1 MGLSVSIASA
11 IVLVG
16 WIAFIGA
23 ISTALLTT
31 MNNVGT
37 LANSTSSD
45 DIKLSVQLGLTMASV
60 ESRSLNFS
68 VQNTGSR
75 DIFLRNET
83 FSWNSVIVT
92 YNNTEWQTYLID
104 NYTVLAINVTGTNES
119 FDVTSHHSIKPG
131 EQALIQV
138 YLPSSAPDIQIG
150 SVVDVVFAS
159 HYGVI
164 ARQEILVLAY
174 GEQTQ
179 TSGGGETVVL
189 AAAPT
194 TLAIAVSPLSG
205 PPGLNATI
213 SGQLTSGST
222 GLANETI
229 YVYVNGTKVATS
241 ATTTSNGDYSF
252 YYTNL
257 TAGTYAIQT
266 QFQGD
271 ANYAASS
278 SAIETVTVS

>member
-37 LANSTSSD
+37 LANSTSSAD
-45 DIKLSVQLGLTMASV
+45 VKLGVQLGLAIASV
-60 ESRSLNFS
+60 ESRSLNFT
-68 VQNTGSR
+68 VQNTGSL
-75 DIFLRNET
+75 DIFLRNGT
-83 FSWNSVIVT
+83 FAWNSVIVT
-92 YNNTEWQTYLID
+92 YNNTDWQTYLID
-104 NYTVLAINVTGTNES
+104 NYTVLAINAIGTNQS
-119 FDVTSHHSIKPG
+119 FDVTSHQSIKPG

-138 YLPSSAPDIQIG
+138 YLPLSAPDIQVG

-159 HYGVI
+159 HYGVT

-174 GEQTQ
+174 GEQIQ
-179 TSGGGETVVL
+179 TSAGGQTVPV

-194 TLAIAVSPLSG
+194 TLTIAVSPLSG
-205 PPGLNATI
+205 PPGLNVTI

-222 GLANETI
+222 ALADETI

-252 YYTNL
+252 SYTNL

-278 SAIETVTVS
+278 SATDTVTVA

>member
-23 ISTALLTT
+23 ISTALLAT

-37 LANSTSSD
+37 LANSTSND
-45 DIKLSVQLGLTMASV
+45 DVKLSVQLGLTIASV

-68 VQNTGSR
+68 VQNTGSL
-75 DIFLRNET
+75 DVFLRNET
-83 FSWNSVIVT
+83 FAWNSVIVT
-92 YNNTEWQTYLID
+92 YNNTVWQTYLID
-104 NYTVLAINVTGTNES
+104 NYTVLAINAIGTNES
-119 FDVTSHHSIKPG
+119 FDVTSHQSIHPG

-138 YLPSSAPDIQIG
+138 YLPSSAPDIQVG

-164 ARQEILVLAY
+164 ARQEILVPAY
-174 GEQTQ
+174 GEQIQ
-179 TSGGGETVVL
+179 TSGVGQTVAV

-194 TLAIAVSPLSG
+194 TLTIAVSPLSG
-205 PPGLNATI
+205 PPGLSVTI

-222 GLANETI
+222 GLANEAI
-229 YVYVNGTKVATS
+229 YVYVNGTKLATRG
-241 ATTTSNGDYSF
+241 TTKSNGDYSF
-252 YYTNL
+252 LYTGL

-278 SAIETVTVS
+278 SATDIVTVA

>member
-23 ISTALLTT
+23 ISTALLAT

-37 LANSTSSD
+37 LANSPSSD
-45 DIKLSVQLGLTMASV
+45 DIKLRVQLGLAIASV
-60 ESRSLNFS
+60 ESRALNFS

-83 FSWNSVIVT
+83 FTWNDVIVT
-92 YNNTEWQTYLID
+92 YNDTNWQTYLTD
-104 NYTVLAINVTGTNES
+104 NYTVLAINATGTDES
-119 FDVTSHHSIKPG
+119 FDITSHRSINPG

-138 YLPSSAPDIQIG
+138 YLPSSAPDIQVG

-164 ARQEILVLAY
+164 ARQEIEVMAY

-179 TSGGGETVVL
+179 TS
-189 AAAPT
+189 A
-194 TLAIAVSPLSG
+194 
-205 PPGLNATI
+205 
-213 SGQLTSGST
+213 SGQ
-222 GLANETI
+222 
-229 YVYVNGTKVATS
+229 
-241 ATTTSNGDYSF
+241 
-252 YYTNL
+252 
-257 TAGTYAIQT
+257 TAGGLGGY
-266 QFQGD
+266 FVVGG
-271 ANYAASS
+271 
-278 SAIETVTVS
+278 VVGG

>member
-1 MGLSVSIASA
+1 MGLSISIASA

-31 MNNVGT
+31 MNNIGT

-45 DIKLSVQLGLTMASV
+45 DVKLGVKLGLKIASV

-68 VQNTGSR
+68 VENTGSL

-83 FSWNSVIVT
+83 FAWNNVIVT
-92 YNNTEWQTYLID
+92 YNNSATDWQTYLMD
-104 NYTVLAINVTGTNES
+104 NYTVLAINAIGANES
-119 FDVTSHHSIKPG
+119 FDVTSHQSINPG

-138 YLPSSAPDIQIG
+138 YPPSSAPDIQIG
-150 SVVDVVFAS
+150 SVVNVVFAS

-179 TSGGGETVVL
+179 TNGG
-189 AAAPT
+189 
-194 TLAIAVSPLSG
+194 
-205 PPGLNATI
+205 
-213 SGQLTSGST
+213 
-222 GLANETI
+222 
-229 YVYVNGTKVATS
+229 
-241 ATTTSNGDYSF
+241 
-252 YYTNL
+252 
-257 TAGTYAIQT
+257 
-266 QFQGD
+266 
-271 ANYAASS
+271 
-278 SAIETVTVS
+278 

>member
-37 LANSTSSD
+37 LANSTSSAD
-45 DIKLSVQLGLTMASV
+45 VKLGVQLGLAIASV
-60 ESRSLNFS
+60 ESRSLNFT
-68 VQNTGSR
+68 VQNTGSL
-75 DIFLRNET
+75 DIFLRNGT
-83 FSWNSVIVT
+83 FAWNSVIVT
-92 YNNTEWQTYLID
+92 YNNTDWQTYLID
-104 NYTVLAINVTGTNES
+104 NYTVLAINAIGTNQS
-119 FDVTSHHSIKPG
+119 FDVTSHQSIKPG

-138 YLPSSAPDIQIG
+138 YLPSSAPDIQVG

-159 HYGVI
+159 HYGVT

-174 GEQTQ
+174 GEQIQ
-179 TSGGGETVVL
+179 TSAGGQTVPV

-194 TLAIAVSPLSG
+194 TLTIAVSPLSG
-205 PPGLNATI
+205 PPGLNVTI

-222 GLANETI
+222 ALADETI

-252 YYTNL
+252 SYTNL

-278 SAIETVTVS
+278 SATDTVTVA